1 MYLKEYLS
9 KPITMEMI
17 DEAEAFWSA
26 HGEPFNRAG
35 WEHIVRVHGGYLPVS
50 IKAVRE
56 GTVLPTK
63 NVLVTIVNTDPACWW
78 LTTHLETALLRA
90 VWYPTTV
97 ASNSFACKRVIRQY
111 LTRTSDDVEGQLPF
125 KLHDFGARGV
135 SSMESAA
142 IGGLA
147 HLVNFMGT
155 DTATAIL
162 AGQRYYGAGMIGYSI
177 PAAEH
182 STITSWGRD
191 GEVDAYR
198 NMIRQFSKP
207 GSLYAVVS
215 DSYDFE
221 HAVEHIWGE
230 TLRDEVVAGGG
241 TLVVRPDSGDP
252 TIMPV
257 WAVEKLGDKFGY
269 TLNSKGYRVLNN
281 VRVIQGDGI
290 NYNTLSQILGNLTV
304 RGYAADNIA
313 FGMGGM
319 LLQGVDRDTLK
330 FAMKCS
336 AICINGVWQNVQ
348 KDPKTDPGK
357 KSKAGRLAL
366 VREDGEYRTVPLEG
380 NEDRDELVE
389 VFRNGRLLV
398 DYTFDEVRAQANVA

>member
-1 MYLKEYLS
+1 
-9 KPITMEMI
+9 
-17 DEAEAFWSA
+17 
-26 HGEPFNRAG
+26 
-35 WEHIVRVHGGYLPVS
+35 
-50 IKAVRE
+50 
-56 GTVLPTK
+56 
-63 NVLVTIVNTDPACWW
+63 
-78 LTTHLETALLRA
+78 
-90 VWYPTTV
+90 
-97 ASNSFACKRVIRQY
+97 
-111 LTRTSDDVEGQLPF
+111 
-125 KLHDFGARGV
+125 
-135 SSMESAA
+135 
-142 IGGLA
+142 
-147 HLVNFMGT
+147 
-155 DTATAIL
+155 
-162 AGQRYYGAGMIGYSI
+162 
-177 PAAEH
+177 
-182 STITSWGRD
+182 
-191 GEVDAYR
+191 
-198 NMIRQFSKP
+198 MIRQFSKP
-207 GSLYAVVS
+207 GSIYAVVS

-230 TLRDEVVAGGG
+230 TLRDEVVASGG

-257 WAVEKLGDKFGY
+257 WAVEKLAEKFGY

-290 NYNTLSQILGNLTV
+290 NYTTLSQILGNLTV

-313 FGMGGM
+313 FGMGGG
-319 LLQGVDRDTLK
+319 LLQHVDRDTLK